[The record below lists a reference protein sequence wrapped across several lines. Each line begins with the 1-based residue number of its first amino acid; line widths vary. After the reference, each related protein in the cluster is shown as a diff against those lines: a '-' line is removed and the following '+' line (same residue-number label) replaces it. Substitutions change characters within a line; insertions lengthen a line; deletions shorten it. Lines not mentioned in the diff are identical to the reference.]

1 MAGGLASHLD
11 HVVHNMADSE
21 VELIRELRKRVIRAS
36 SAYVC
41 CKSQEN
47 RVVGEI
53 SRLLTGILAL
63 ISEGKPDSVLAL
75 APAPILPGVITT
87 TTTYPTISVV
97 AGGALAVGSVVLIS
111 YAEISGLAQT
121 LGATETLGAIGK
133 AIGQMI
139 SNRQSECEKCVR
151 KALLSQNNARRYET
165 DRIRRRLG

>member
-1 MAGGLASHLD
+1 
-11 HVVHNMADSE
+11 MADSE
-21 VELIRELRKRVIRAS
+21 VELIRDLRKRVIRAS

-41 CKSQEN
+41 CKSNEN

-63 ISEGKPDSVLAL
+63 ISEGDPNSALVL
-75 APAPILPGVITT
+75 APAPLLPGVLTT
-87 TTTYPTISVV
+87 TAPPTISVV
-97 AGGALAVGSVVLIS
+97 AGGALAVGAVVLIS

-165 DRIRRRLG
+165 DRVRRRIG